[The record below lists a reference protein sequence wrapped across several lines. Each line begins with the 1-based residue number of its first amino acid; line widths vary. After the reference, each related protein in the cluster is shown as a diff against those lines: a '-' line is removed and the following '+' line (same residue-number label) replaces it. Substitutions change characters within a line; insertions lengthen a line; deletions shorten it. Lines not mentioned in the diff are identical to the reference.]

1 MTRHAGFGLI
11 ELMLGLALGL
21 VVVWAAQQA
30 YQAQRQSWLLLQDSL
45 HMMHNANAAFD
56 RLQTSLQSADATVL
70 QAAGKGHV
78 MLQTPP
84 ASDWWLNEGNSRSD
98 ALAISH
104 FSALNVYDCQGN
116 ATQPN
121 EPLQRIR
128 DSYQLND
135 KQELTC
141 KNDLFAQTTYQAIAE
156 GVEDVQL
163 LYALRT
169 RSAIQSSAEMW
180 QWQAANPTAF
190 TTQVMAIEIC
200 LRMVSPRNGPA
211 SVADLPAATGLGC
224 RNEPLP
230 NDGKLRRVL
239 RRVVALR
246 SHL

>member
-11 ELMLGLALGL
+11 ELMLGMALGL
-21 VVVWAAQQA
+21 AVVWAAQQA

-45 HMMHNANAAFD
+45 QMMHNANAAFD
-56 RLQTSLQSADATVL
+56 RLQTSLQIADAAAL

-78 MLQTPP
+78 TLLTPP
-84 ASDWWLNEGNSRSD
+84 ASDWQLHEGNQRSD

-116 ATQPN
+116 ASLSE
-121 EPLQRIR
+121 EPMQRIR

-141 KNDLFAQTTYQAIAE
+141 KNDVFAPATYQAIAQ
-156 GVEDVQL
+156 GVEDIQL
-163 LYALRT
+163 LYAVRS
-169 RSAIQSSAEMW
+169 RSATDSGPEMW
-180 QWQAANPTAF
+180 QWQAGNPMPINS
-190 TTQVMAIEIC
+190 QVMAIDIC
-200 LRMVSPRNGPA
+200 LRMVSPRSGPA
-211 SVADLPAATGLGC
+211 SVADLPATRGLGC

-230 NDGKLRRVL
+230 NDGRLRRVL
-239 RRVVALR
+239 HRVVALR